1 MACKVNRKMG
11 AFEQIIECITK
22 NDSYVLEAG
31 AGAGKTYTLIQT
43 LRYLI
48 DKFERQL
55 KDKNQNIVCITYT
68 NVAKNEV
75 IERMQNNSLIAVS
88 TIHEFLWSSINK
100 YQTQLKEQLIILNK
114 KMFEAE
120 QDKFRNE
127 TPAKQENF
135 KFRHFDNLEDRINN
149 IEAVRYDDSNFR
161 NFEGGL
167 LEHDDIITISKLMF
181 ENYPLLTKIIVD
193 KFPYIMVDEYQ
204 DTAKETVEILI
215 DILLKENKNNILLG
229 FYGDSHQKIY
239 DTGIGSLQSYIDS
252 KALSEIK
259 KEENFRSSATIV
271 NLLNKIRTNIQ
282 QKSQVDIE
290 ESSVKFI
297 YYNNPDK
304 LVELNDKGKPVEE
317 KQTVYEKRI
326 QSFKDEAYQRIVQ
339 HLSNNGWD
347 IKDKGIDKILILTN
361 SKVANRVG
369 FGDLYKVFTER
380 YSTDAKRRL
389 LDREHSLV
397 QVFVGYQD
405 NKTSI
410 ERETGIE
417 HLIQFWLNKDYNRVI
432 SYIKKQGNPN
442 LVKLEAHSDKEII
455 YNLLNELIDIR
466 NKGTIKEILDYVVSA
481 GIIKLSDRAKDILD
495 ILSLDLKNIE
505 DKEQQE
511 KIKRDQNFISSFLNL
526 PYNQIICLY
535 EHIQNQT
542 VFSTKHGT
550 KGEEYRNVLVI
561 LDDTE
566 WKQKYNFNK
575 FFNSSEDNP
584 NRLEMT
590 KNLFYVSCSRA
601 QKELIVL
608 MLSSFDNSSKT
619 IIENWFGK
627 DNTIEINDYL
637 Q

>member
-1 MACKVNRKMG
+1 MACKINKEMG
-11 AFEQIIECITK
+11 ALEQIIECITE

-43 LRYLI
+43 LRYLT
-48 DKFERQL
+48 DKFEQQL

-100 YQTQLKEQLIILNK
+100 YQTQLKEQLIVLNK
-114 KMFEAE
+114 RMFEAE
-120 QDKFRNE
+120 QAKFANE
-127 TPAKQENF
+127 SPTKQESF
-135 KFRHFDNLEDRINN
+135 KFRYFDNLEERITN
-149 IEAVRYDDSNFR
+149 INAVRYDDSNFR
-161 NFEGGL
+161 NFEEGL

-181 ENYPLLTKIIVD
+181 ENYPLLTKIIID

-204 DTAKETVEILI
+204 DTAKETIEILI
-215 DILLKENKNNILLG
+215 DILLKENKNNFLLG

-239 DTGIGSLQSYIDS
+239 DSGIGSLQSYIDS
-252 KALSEIK
+252 TVLSEIK
-259 KEENFRSSATIV
+259 KEENFRSSSVIV
-271 NLLNKIRTNIQ
+271 DLLNKIRTNIQ
-282 QKSQVDIE
+282 QKSQINIE
-290 ESSVKFI
+290 DSSVKFV
-297 YYNNPDK
+297 YYDNPSK
-304 LVELNDKGKPVEE
+304 LVMTNAKGKQVEE
-317 KQTVYEKRI
+317 TKTAYENRI
-326 QSFKDEAYQRIVQ
+326 QPIKDEAYQSIVG
-339 HLSNNGWD
+339 HLAKNGWD
-347 IKDKGIDKILILTN
+347 IKNNGKDKILILTN

-369 FGDLYKVFTER
+369 FGRLYKVFTDR

-389 LDREHSLV
+389 LDREHSLI
-397 QVFVGYQD
+397 QVFVGSLD

-417 HLIQFWLNKDYNRVI
+417 HLIQFWLTKDYNRVI
-432 SYIKKQGNPN
+432 SYIKKQGNAN
-442 LVKLEAHSDKEII
+442 LVQLEEHNDKEVI
-455 YNLLNELIDIR
+455 YNLLNELIDLR
-466 NKGTIKEILDYVVSA
+466 NEGTVKQILDYVVST
-481 GIIKLSDRAKDILD
+481 GIIRLSDRVKDILD
-495 ILSLDLKNIE
+495 TLSVDLDTIE

-511 KIKRDQNFISSFLNL
+511 KIKRDQNYILSFLDL
-526 PYNQIICLY
+526 PYKQIICLY

-550 KGEEYRNVLVI
+550 KGEEYRNVLVV

-566 WKQKYNFNK
+566 WKQKYNFNN
-575 FFNSSEDNP
+575 FFNGSENISS
-584 NRLEMT
+584 RLEMT

-601 QKELIVL
+601 QKKLIVL
-608 MLSSFDNSSKT
+608 MLSSLDNSSKI

-637 Q
+637 P